1 MFIHT
6 NLLWKKFRARL
17 SVNWTREKG
26 KRNQTKN
33 PVGHEILE
41 LAESVWQQHHQLT
54 GFEIYPIHK
63 PLTF

>member
-17 SVNWTREKG
+17 SLNWTREKG

-33 PVGHEILE
+33 PVEDEILE
-41 LAESVWQQHHQLT
+41 LAESVWQQHHPLT
-54 GFEIYPIHK
+54 DLEIYPIHK